1 MNEFCIT
8 IEIRGKVVNYLPYK
22 WNDRMIQ
29 KLNVSIFRWKL
40 FYWACLIIND
50 FCIAIETKGK
60 SVQLITLY
68 IIYLVNPRYKFE
80 VSICKAKL
88 KIAHL
93 HRDRNYKAI
102 VWKFKLSLYEMCV
115 IRRYKKMWVSIYF
128 CCGSVNYQ
136 ANENEIILVQ
146 R

>member
-8 IEIRGKVVNYLPYK
+8 IETRGKVVNYLPYK

-29 KLNVSIFRWKL
+29 KLNVSIFGWKL

-50 FCIAIETKGK
+50 FCIAIETKWKGG
-60 SVQLITLY
+60 QLITLY
-68 IIYLVNPRYKFE
+68 MIYLVNPRYKFE
-80 VSICKAKL
+80 VSICNSVLYLSSLVSVRAKF
-88 KIAHL
+88 KIAYL

-115 IRRYKKMWVSIYF
+115 IRRYKKMWVSI
-128 CCGSVNYQ
+128 
-136 ANENEIILVQ
+136 
-146 R
+146 